1 MFHLHA
7 GYTESVKVRGRK
19 TCKRYFT
26 FIDKRNAEM
35 GVAFFWDMTRRQW
48 IPTFREDG
56 VILTGRQALEK

>member
-1 MFHLHA
+1 
-7 GYTESVKVRGRK
+7 
-19 TCKRYFT
+19 
-26 FIDKRNAEM
+26 M